1 MATLSITARHLD
13 NFIARPKTLVMTVFV
28 ALLRGINVGGNK
40 SIRMAE
46 LKALLEGLGLENVKT
61 LLNSGN
67 VVFTASKGSGALTK
81 ELEDAVEKE
90 FGFRPTIVLRT
101 KARLK
106 KILDANPFP
115 DMAKDDPSHLLVM
128 TLAKEAKTGAKASL
142 AKAYSGPE
150 EIEIKGENV
159 YVSYPNGIGKSK
171 LTNALLE
178 KHVGVGTARNW
189 NTLTKLVAL
198 AEGMELD

>member
-1 MATLSITARHLD
+1 
-13 NFIARPKTLVMTVFV
+13 MTVFI
-28 ALLRGINVGGNK
+28 AFLRGINVGGRATIK
-40 SIRMAE
+40 MAQ
-46 LKALLEGLGLENVKT
+46 LKTLFERLGLAHVRT

-101 KARLK
+101 KAQLK

-115 DMAKDDPSHLLVM
+115 EMAKDDPSHLLVM
-128 TLAKEAKTGAKASL
+128 TLAKKPRAGAKASL

-159 YVSYPNGIGKSK
+159 YLTYPNGIGKSK